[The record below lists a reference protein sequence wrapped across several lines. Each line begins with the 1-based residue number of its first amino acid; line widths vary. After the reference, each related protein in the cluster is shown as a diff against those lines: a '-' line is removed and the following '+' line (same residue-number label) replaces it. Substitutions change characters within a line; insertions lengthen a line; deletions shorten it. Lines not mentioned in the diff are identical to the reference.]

1 MSRKSFNLSLQKKR
15 NQIVLSPIINR
26 CEKDGSYIAD
36 KVVDYVEKALHY
48 ERSVGLSKVQNT
60 YGLIKNTLASQYQED
75 SPEFEKRVEE
85 VLRTVISIDGER
97 LSQFISDPTRY
108 SGEASGMS
116 ASESR
121 SPVQSSQPKQ
131 YASPLPVHEEIE
143 EPSTGNAEISATDI
157 LDTVD
162 TPVVTKEEE
171 ESLEFERQAQER
183 RNQRE
188 AEKKERAILREE
200 ALRKSKEIQVET
212 DDEDDD
218 EVDISGINVS
228 VLNNM

>member
-15 NQIVLSPIINR
+15 NQIVLTPIIER
-26 CEKDGSYIAD
+26 CEKDGSPIAD
-36 KVVDYVEKALHY
+36 KVVDYVEKALQY

-60 YGLIKNTLASQYQED
+60 YELIKNTLPSQNQKD
-75 SPEFEKRVEE
+75 SPEFEKQVEE

-97 LSQFISDPTRY
+97 LSQFISDPNRY
-108 SGEASGMS
+108 SGDASDMS

-121 SPVQSSQPKQ
+121 SPVQPSQSKQ
-131 YASPLPVHEEIE
+131 YATPLPVHEEVNE
-143 EPSTGNAEISATDI
+143 QSMGNAEISATDVS
-157 LDTVD
+157 DTVD
-162 TPVVTKEEE
+162 ASAVTKEED

-200 ALRKSKEIQVET
+200 ALRKSKEDTQAET
-212 DDEDDD
+212 DDDD
-218 EVDISGINVS
+218 EIDISGINVS
-228 VLNNM
+228 VLNNL

>member
-15 NQIVLSPIINR
+15 NQIVLTPIIER
-26 CEKDGSYIAD
+26 CEKDGSPIAD
-36 KVVDYVEKALHY
+36 KVVDYVEKALQY

-60 YGLIKNTLASQYQED
+60 YELIKNTLPSQNQID
-75 SPEFEKRVEE
+75 SPEFEQRVEE

-108 SGEASGMS
+108 AGEASAMS

-121 SPVQSSQPKQ
+121 PPVQSSQPKQ
-131 YASPLPVHEEIE
+131 YSTPLPVHREVDEQ
-143 EPSTGNAEISATDI
+143 SMGNAEISATDI
-157 LDTVD
+157 SDTVD
-162 TPVVTKEEE
+162 VPVVTTVDE
-171 ESLEFERQAQER
+171 ESLVFERQAQER

-200 ALRKSKEIQVET
+200 ALRKSQEETQAET
-212 DDEDDD
+212 DDDDD

-228 VLNNM
+228 VLNNL